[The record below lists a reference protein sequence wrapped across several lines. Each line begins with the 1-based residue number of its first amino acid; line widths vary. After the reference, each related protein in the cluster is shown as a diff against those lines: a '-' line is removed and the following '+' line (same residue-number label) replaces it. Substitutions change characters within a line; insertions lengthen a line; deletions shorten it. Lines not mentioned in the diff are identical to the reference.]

1 MKTLIPASSRSGPEL
16 LVDQNAPAHDLLPTR
31 PRDRPRQ
38 DPGRCRETGHGQL
51 IREESPVI
59 RGANTKK
66 LDTAQVVLSR
76 ARPRR
81 QGQKRQRREVAAR
94 CALRSAVWA
103 QIRRNWTLPRSCCR
117 VRVRDG
123 KDKSGNDER
132 LPRGAHCGRLSASQ
146 KVPQITRPR
155 RREERA
161 NRAVTR
167 CRRRRLVTPDYSS
180 VIAVRARVVV
190 FNRRD
195 ASTRHACRL
204 ATAGAGGCRQS
215 TPRTTVK

>member
-1 MKTLIPASSRSGPEL
+1 MTRTPQHMICFRRDRVIGHGKIPAGA
-16 LVDQNAPAHDLLPTR
+16 V
-31 PRDRPRQ
+31 RQ
-38 DPGRCRETGHGQL
+38 D
-51 IREESPVI
+51 
-59 RGANTKK
+59 
-66 LDTAQVVLSR
+66 TASSSARSRRLS
-76 ARPRR
+76 
-81 QGQKRQRREVAAR
+81 G
-94 CALRSAVWA
+94 A